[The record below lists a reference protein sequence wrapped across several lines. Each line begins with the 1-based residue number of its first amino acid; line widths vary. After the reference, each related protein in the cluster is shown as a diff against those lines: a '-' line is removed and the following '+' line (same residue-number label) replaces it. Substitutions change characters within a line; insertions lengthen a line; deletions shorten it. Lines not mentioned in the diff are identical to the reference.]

1 MFSFGI
7 ICLSLRSDIPCFNDI
22 LDKMTDRVTGNCH
35 DLQTSAGE
43 YFIVQSRAA
52 GEGSFSA
59 F

>member
-1 MFSFGI
+1 MFQR
-7 ICLSLRSDIPCFNDI
+7 RSRQNEG
-22 LDKMTDRVTGNCH
+22 VTGNCH

-43 YFIVQSRAA
+43 FCMVQSRAA